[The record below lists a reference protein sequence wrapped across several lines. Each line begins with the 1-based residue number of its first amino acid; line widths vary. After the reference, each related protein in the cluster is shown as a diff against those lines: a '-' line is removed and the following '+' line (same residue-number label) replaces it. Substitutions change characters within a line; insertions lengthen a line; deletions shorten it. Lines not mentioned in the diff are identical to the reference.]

1 MIRFTGGLPVDTKT
15 TITSLISSPEQ
26 KIIGM
31 EITRSLDE
39 IEQTV
44 GHLSPIQKF
53 LLGTD
58 GSVTQLLE
66 AVTGHKVAVATLV
79 QEVVP
84 ADAAVAGRLG
94 IRAGEGVNHRIVELK
109 NADSGEVLMYAVS
122 DTPLSRLSPEF
133 KDDLMKADIPIGKI
147 ISRHRIEARREIL
160 CASVTPADDAAG
172 KRFSLCRSEPLLA
185 RQYRIIHN
193 GEPLIHITEQFP
205 YNRFLDERRVVV
217 GTGSR
222 IHLGLIEMHGGSGRV
237 DGGIGIALDDPRVL
251 LEARQDEKI
260 AVAGCDEATAQILR
274 ATAAGTLAGIHAGA
288 GVAITVR
295 SSYAAHTGLGS
306 GSQLALATARAI
318 CELYGR
324 QMAVRE
330 LAQLTGRG
338 GTSGIG
344 TAAFES
350 GGFIIDGGHRFGP
363 GAEKTGFAP
372 SSVSKGIRPAPV
384 TVRHD
389 FPPDWKI
396 LLAIPEIPKGASGGR
411 EADIFRTCCPVPLGE
426 VQAFC
431 HEVLVRMLPGIAE
444 HDLDLFGS
452 SVNTIQ
458 DLGFKRVEHSLQP
471 REMRQLLDAM
481 RQAGAAGAGMSS
493 FGPALFAFCDTGV
506 ADVESAAK
514 AFMDGWCGGTTL
526 VSAARNTGAS
536 VRVA

>member
-1 MIRFTGGLPVDTKT
+1 MD
-15 TITSLISSPEQ
+15 
-26 KIIGM
+26 
-31 EITRSLDE
+31 ITRGIVE
-39 IEQTV
+39 IEKAV

-66 AVTGHKVAVATLV
+66 AVTGHPVSITTLA

-84 ADAAVAGRLG
+84 ADAAVADRLG
-94 IRAGEGVNHRIVELK
+94 IQDGEIVNHRVVELK
-109 NADSGEVLMYAVS
+109 DAETGAALIYAVS

-133 KDDLMKADIPIGKI
+133 RDDLMKADIPIGRI

-160 CASVTPADDAAG
+160 SACVMPADDVAG
-172 KRFSLCRSEPLLA
+172 RRFFICRNEPLLA
-185 RQYRIIHN
+185 RQYRIIHK
-193 GEPLIHITEQFP
+193 GQPLIFIEEQFP
-205 YNRFLDERRVVV
+205 YNRFLDERRVIVE
-217 GTGSR
+217 TGSR

-237 DGGIGIALDDPRVL
+237 DGGIGIALSEPRVL

-260 AVAGCDEATAQILR
+260 AVAGCDETTGQIIR
-274 ATAAGTLAGIHAGA
+274 ATAAGTLAGIPAGA

-295 SSYAAHTGLGS
+295 SSYPAHTGLGS

-344 TAAFES
+344 TAAFGT

-363 GAEKTGFAP
+363 GQEKTGFAP
-372 SSVSKGIRPAPV
+372 SSASKGIRPAPV
-384 TVRHD
+384 TVRHA
-389 FPPDWKI
+389 FPSDWKI
-396 LLAIPEIPKGASGGR
+396 LLAIPAVPKGASGGR
-411 EADIFRTCCPVPLGE
+411 ELDIFQKHCPVPPEE
-426 VQAFC
+426 VRALC
-431 HEVLVRMLPGIAE
+431 HEVLVRMLPGIVE

-452 SVNTIQ
+452 SVNAIQ
-458 DLGFKRVEHSLQP
+458 DLGFKKVEHSLQP
-471 REMRQLLDAM
+471 KEIEQLLETM

-493 FGPALFAFCDTGV
+493 FGPTLFAFCDTGI
-506 ADVESAAK
+506 ADVERAAK
-514 AFMDGWCGGTTL
+514 SFMAGWCGGTTL
-526 VSAARNTGAS
+526 VTTAKNTGATT
-536 VRVA
+536 RVA

>member
-1 MIRFTGGLPVDTKT
+1 MD
-15 TITSLISSPEQ
+15 
-26 KIIGM
+26 
-31 EITRSLDE
+31 ITRGIAE
-39 IEQTV
+39 IEKTV

-66 AVTGHKVAVATLV
+66 AETGHPVSVATLE
-79 QEVVP
+79 QKVVP
-84 ADAAVAGRLG
+84 AGADVAGRLG
-94 IRAGEGVNHRIVELK
+94 IREGENINHRVVELK
-109 NADSGEVLMYAVS
+109 NADTGEVLMYAVS
-122 DTPLSRLSPEF
+122 DTPLSRLPPEF
-133 KDDLMKADIPIGKI
+133 KDDLMRADIPIGRI

-160 CASVTPADDAAG
+160 CAGVIPADDAAG
-172 KRFSLCRSEPLLA
+172 RRFSICRSEPLLS
-185 RQYRIIHN
+185 RQYRIIHR

-217 GTGSR
+217 GTGCR
-222 IHLGLIEMHGGSGRV
+222 IHLGLIEMHGGTGRV

-251 LEARQDEKI
+251 LEAQQSAGITVTGGDEPSRHISRSI
-260 AVAGCDEATAQILR
+260 AERI
-274 ATAAGTLAGIHAGA
+274 LAGIRAGA
-288 GVAITVR
+288 GVAITIR

-306 GSQLALATARAI
+306 GSQLSLATARAI

-324 QMAVRE
+324 QMTVRE

-350 GGFIIDGGHRFGP
+350 GGFIIDGGHRFGS

-372 SSVSKGIRPAPV
+372 SSASKGIRPAPV

-389 FPPDWKI
+389 FPSDWKI
-396 LLAIPEIPKGASGGR
+396 LLAIPEIPKGASGRR
-411 EADIFRTCCPVPLGE
+411 ELDIFRQHCPVPLEE
-426 VQAFC
+426 VRALC
-431 HEVLVRMLPGIAE
+431 HEVLVRMLPGIAD

-452 SVNTIQ
+452 SVNAIQ

-471 REMRQLLDAM
+471 KEVAGLLDAM

-493 FGPALFAFCDTGV
+493 FGPALFAFCDTDV
-506 ADVESAAK
+506 SEVESAARS
-514 AFMDGWCGGTTL
+514 FMDGWCGGTTF
-526 VSAARNTGAS
+526 VTSARNSGSA
-536 VRVA
+536 VRIV